1 MKIKWFNLT
10 VHRSHDELYQAFK
23 SNPFNDAH
31 GWGFSVEKLT
41 TDYIYVKYSEKI
53 KVIEDVIDPYGKIS
67 YLEYDKYVYFNFY
80 LFKMDGFSYPLII
93 ESAPRSIKNFISNM
107 ESIIESRV
115 RLEVRNFDIK
125 HLIGNFSDKF
135 GFFDIKSIKVKNL
148 VISKYTSGNIEL
160 VSSKD
165 ALADLND
172 YFNEPKYSID
182 KIKISISD
190 SIFDNTFEINSTGSI
205 ITTEDEIE
213 KIYPLFL

>member
-1 MKIKWFNLT
+1 MKLKWFNLT
-10 VHRSHDELYQAFK
+10 VHKNNDELYQLFK
-23 SNPFNDAH
+23 NNPFKDSH

-80 LFKMDGFSYPLII
+80 LLKMNGFSYPLII

-107 ESIIESRV
+107 EYIAGSRV
-115 RLEVRNFDIK
+115 RLEIKTFDIK
-125 HLIGNFSDKF
+125 VLIRNFSEKF
-135 GFFDIKSIKVKNL
+135 EMLEIKSIKVKNL

-182 KIKISISD
+182 KIKISIRD
-190 SIFDNTFEINSTGSI
+190 SLYENVFEINSAGSI
-205 ITTEDEIE
+205 TSTEDEIE
-213 KIYPLFL
+213 NIYPLFL